1 MDIIQNVAMKM
12 SDSLSKEQLDKL
24 VNVMTTCVHD
34 YTITPNTEIACTE
47 TEWKKVLNFY
57 LASKKLKNCSDG
69 TIENY
74 GLCIS
79 NLMTALNKNVQD
91 VTTNDLRYY
100 ITQYRMKRNV
110 SQSYLNT
117 LRRYMNSFFSFCQ
130 KEGFIDHNPAER
142 LEKIKVPK
150 TIKKPF
156 TYEEMEILKES
167 AGNLRDIA
175 LMYVLYSTA
184 GRIGEIVALNKNDI
198 DFTSGQVILYGQK
211 GKAERIVYIT
221 PVALYHLKKYLKSRN
236 DDNEA
241 LFVALRAPHKRVTKN
256 GVEYMF
262 RKLSKKTGIKAHPH
276 KFRRTLLT
284 NGSRRGMPV
293 QELQKYAGHVK
304 IDTTMMYI
312 SIDNEDVKSSFSRH
326 IG

>member
-1 MDIIQNVAMKM
+1 MDIIQDVAMKM
-12 SDSLSKEQLDKL
+12 SDSLSKEQLEKL
-24 VNVMTTCVHD
+24 INIMTTCVHD
-34 YTITPNTEIACTE
+34 YTITPNMEIACAE
-47 TEWKKVLNFY
+47 TNWKKILNFY

-79 NLMTALNKNVQD
+79 KLMTTLNKNVPD

-100 ITQYRMKRNV
+100 ITQYRMQKNV
-110 SQSYLNT
+110 SQSYLDT
-117 LRRYMNSFFSFCQ
+117 LRRYMNSFFSFCH

-150 TIKKPF
+150 SIKKPF

-167 AGNLRDIA
+167 AENLRDVA
-175 LMYVLYSTA
+175 LMEVLYSTA
-184 GRIGEIVALNKNDI
+184 GRVGEIVALNINDVN
-198 DFTSGQVILYGQK
+198 FSNGQVTLYGQK

-236 DDNEA
+236 DNNEA
-241 LFVALRAPHKRVTKN
+241 LFVTLRSPHNRIAKD
-256 GVEYMF
+256 GIECMF
-262 RKLSKKTGIKAHPH
+262 RKLSKKTGIIAHPH

-284 NGSRRGMPV
+284 NGSHRGMSV
-293 QELQKYAGHVK
+293 HELQKYAGHVK

-312 SIDNEDVKSSFSRH
+312 NVENEDIRSSFNRY